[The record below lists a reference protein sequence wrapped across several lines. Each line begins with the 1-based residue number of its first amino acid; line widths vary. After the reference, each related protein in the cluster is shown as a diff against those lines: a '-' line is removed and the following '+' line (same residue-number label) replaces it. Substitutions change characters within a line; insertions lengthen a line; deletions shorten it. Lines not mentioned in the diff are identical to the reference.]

1 MASFVRDRDLEHLD
15 QTTDPTAAEG
25 PPAAASSSSASR
37 LTPGPP
43 TNAGREKS
51 SSVSPQKKQ
60 GRFVDATNV
69 KANESLLKRMGG
81 PSAAKAGLTKDQD
94 EINRIIYEASK
105 GSKYFENERKSD
117 ERITK
122 KVEAMLEKMHERLQA
137 VPEGSPEWTS
147 IEKKAE
153 AMRTRVESQRILSQ
167 YIVHV
172 DCDMFYAAVELK
184 RDPSLKGKAFGV
196 GKGVL
201 VTASYEARKF
211 GVRSGMASYI
221 AMKLCPHLITIPND
235 MQSYVAASRQ
245 IMDILHRFDEN
256 LAQASLDEAYLDI
269 TAFCRLNKMDV
280 SDAVAQ
286 LRQEVREETGL
297 TVSVGVAPNKM
308 LAKIGSDKNKP
319 DGQFL
324 LDFTKEASIEFMDQL
339 PVRKVPGIGRVTERM
354 LQSLGVETCGDVWR
368 LRVKIALV
376 LGDEHLQ
383 WLLRY
388 YLGIASSVVEPGKRE
403 ERKSVGREHTF
414 QPTSD
419 PEKLFELLR
428 ESAETVEDDL
438 KRLDFVGRKVTL
450 ICKYD
455 NFQRFTRDQTQTKYV
470 STADDIYRVVRSL
483 LEYELKVQPGLSLRL
498 IGARVGTLM
507 DVRKPADGGP
517 LKRFFEKGA
526 NGEGSGPTSPKKRRI
541 RRDAGHPDSVTARDG
556 MSGGD
561 AEMDLE
567 GDAEDEENRQIRLAI
582 AASLEDMEQSRLD
595 DNPNDDDEEKSGRP
609 SLDQQEWELPPP
621 AERSAATFANALHRS
636 SAEVV
641 RPTQK
646 ARLKGDDEEIREA
659 MRTHQ
664 ETAAVAELKAREPV
678 RASWFVKKGS
688 PAGSTASPAPGE
700 SEAGGAGAGEGTAA
714 ADGSG
719 SRGASGPLVCP
730 ICSQPVEVRF
740 GSTLAGRNAQLNKVC
755 MLETCFRGLQRV
767 YTDISTVTF
776 VRRPSFEQHIDT
788 CLQGGT
794 SAADGDSASSSTHN
808 KNKSRS
814 KSNSKTNTDI
824 STSRSSPAR
833 QHHSNTPK
841 GKAAGDKKEGGG
853 GGGTKG
859 KSKSALERF
868 LGR

>member
-1 MASFVRDRDLEHLD
+1 MAAFVRDRDLEHLD

-25 PPAAASSSSASR
+25 PAAAAAASSSSSSR
-37 LTPGPP
+37 LAPVPP
-43 TNAGREKS
+43 ANTGRGHS

-60 GRFVDATNV
+60 SRYVDATNV

-153 AMRTRVESQRILSQ
+153 AMRNRVETQRVLSQ

-201 VTASYEARKF
+201 VTASYEARRF

-221 AMKLCPHLITIPND
+221 AMKLCPHLITVPND

-256 LAQASLDEAYLDI
+256 LAQASLDEAYLDV

-286 LRQEVREETGL
+286 LRQEVRDETGL

-319 DGQFL
+319 DGQYI
-324 LDFTKEASIEFMDQL
+324 LDFTREASIEFMDQL

-517 LKRFFEKGA
+517 LKRFFDKGA
-526 NGEGSGPTSPKKRRI
+526 SGEGSGPVSPKKRRI

-556 MSGGD
+556 MSG
-561 AEMDLE
+561 AEADMDLE
-567 GDAEDEENRQIRLAI
+567 GDAEDEESRQIRLAI

-595 DNPNDDDEEKSGRP
+595 DDRNDDEQGSARP
-609 SLDQQEWELPPP
+609 SVDEQEWELPPP

-641 RPTQK
+641 RPAHK
-646 ARLKGDDEEIREA
+646 ARLKGDDGEIREA
-659 MRTHQ
+659 MRTHE
-664 ETAAVAELKAREPV
+664 ETAAAAAAADKKAREPP
-678 RASWFVKKGS
+678 RASWFVKRRS
-688 PAGSTASPAPGE
+688 PAGGSASPAPGE
-700 SEAGGAGAGEGTAA
+700 GEAGGVGESNTAIN
-714 ADGSG
+714 GSG
-719 SRGASGPLVCP
+719 SSSTGATEPLVCP

-740 GSTLAGRNAQLNKVC
+740 GSTLAGRNAQLNK
-755 MLETCFRGLQRV
+755 
-767 YTDISTVTF
+767 
-776 VRRPSFEQHIDT
+776 HIDA
-788 CLQGGT
+788 CLQGAT
-794 SAADGDSASSSTHN
+794 TTTDLDSASSSNHSN
-808 KNKSRS
+808 NKSKS
-814 KSNSKTNTDI
+814 KSKTNSD
-824 STSRSSPAR
+824 TSASASKPAR
-833 QHHSNTPK
+833 QQHSNTSK
-841 GKAAGDKKEGGG
+841 GKAAGDKKDGNSGGP
-853 GGGTKG
+853 KG
-859 KSKSALERF
+859 KNKSALERF